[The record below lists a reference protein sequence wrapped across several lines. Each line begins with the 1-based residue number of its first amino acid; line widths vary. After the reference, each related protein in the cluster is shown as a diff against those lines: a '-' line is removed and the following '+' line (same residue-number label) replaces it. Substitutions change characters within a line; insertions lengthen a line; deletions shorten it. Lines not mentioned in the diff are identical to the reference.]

1 MTRYELEPAP
11 GTRSSRV
18 ISLSDDIA
26 RSMSAKSA
34 RVAVIYGK
42 NAIGIELPNKNIEKV
57 FLVLLVL
64 DALALIGLVLL
75 QQGKGADVGAAFG
88 SGSSGTVFGSSGGA
102 NFLTR
107 LTTFFAVL
115 FFVLSFSL
123 AYLAKERT
131 QSSATLPMIE
141 LSDQEN
147 EDSETTLEVDNEEIP
162 DL

>member
-1 MTRYELEPAP
+1 M
-11 GTRSSRV
+11 G
-18 ISLSDDIA
+18 
-26 RSMSAKSA
+26 
-34 RVAVIYGK
+34 
-42 NAIGIELPNKNIEKV
+42 NIEKV

-107 LTTFFAVL
+107 LTTLFAVL

-141 LSDQEN
+141 LSDGEN
-147 EDSETTLEVDNEEIP
+147 EESETPLKVDNEEIP

>member
-1 MTRYELEPAP
+1 M
-11 GTRSSRV
+11 G
-18 ISLSDDIA
+18 
-26 RSMSAKSA
+26 
-34 RVAVIYGK
+34 
-42 NAIGIELPNKNIEKV
+42 NIEKV

-141 LSDQEN
+141 LSGQES
-147 EDSETTLEVDNEEIP
+147 EDSATTLEVDNEEIP

>member
-1 MTRYELEPAP
+1 M
-11 GTRSSRV
+11 G
-18 ISLSDDIA
+18 
-26 RSMSAKSA
+26 
-34 RVAVIYGK
+34 
-42 NAIGIELPNKNIEKV
+42 NIEKV

-131 QSSATLPMIE
+131 QPSATLPMIE
-141 LSDQEN
+141 LLDQEN
-147 EDSETTLEVDNEEIP
+147 EDSETSLDVDNEEIP
-162 DL
+162 NL

>member
-1 MTRYELEPAP
+1 M
-11 GTRSSRV
+11 G
-18 ISLSDDIA
+18 
-26 RSMSAKSA
+26 
-34 RVAVIYGK
+34 
-42 NAIGIELPNKNIEKV
+42 NIEKV
-57 FLVLLVL
+57 ILVLLVL

-107 LTTFFAVL
+107 LTTLFAVL

-131 QSSATLPMIE
+131 QSSATLPLIE
-141 LSDQEN
+141 FSDQEN
-147 EDSETTLEVDNEEIP
+147 EDFESASEVDNEEIP

>member
-1 MTRYELEPAP
+1 M
-11 GTRSSRV
+11 G
-18 ISLSDDIA
+18 
-26 RSMSAKSA
+26 
-34 RVAVIYGK
+34 
-42 NAIGIELPNKNIEKV
+42 NIEKV

-107 LTTFFAVL
+107 LTTVFAVF
-115 FFVLSFSL
+115 FFVLSFGL

-131 QSSATLPMIE
+131 QSSTSLPMIE

-147 EDSETTLEVDNEEIP
+147 EDSESALGVDNEEIP

>member
-1 MTRYELEPAP
+1 M
-11 GTRSSRV
+11 G
-18 ISLSDDIA
+18 
-26 RSMSAKSA
+26 
-34 RVAVIYGK
+34 
-42 NAIGIELPNKNIEKV
+42 NIEKV

-107 LTTFFAVL
+107 LTTLFAVL

-141 LSDQEN
+141 LSDGEN
-147 EDSETTLEVDNEEIP
+147 EESETTLKVDDEEIP

>member
-1 MTRYELEPAP
+1 M
-11 GTRSSRV
+11 G
-18 ISLSDDIA
+18 
-26 RSMSAKSA
+26 
-34 RVAVIYGK
+34 
-42 NAIGIELPNKNIEKV
+42 NIEKV

-107 LTTFFAVL
+107 LTTLFAVL

-131 QSSATLPMIE
+131 QSSATLPIIE
-141 LSDQEN
+141 LSDGEN
-147 EDSETTLEVDNEEIP
+147 EESETTLKVDNEEIP

>member
-1 MTRYELEPAP
+1 M
-11 GTRSSRV
+11 G
-18 ISLSDDIA
+18 
-26 RSMSAKSA
+26 
-34 RVAVIYGK
+34 
-42 NAIGIELPNKNIEKV
+42 NIEKV

-107 LTTFFAVL
+107 LTTLFAVL

-141 LSDQEN
+141 LSDGEN
-147 EDSETTLEVDNEEIP
+147 EDSETTLKVDNEEIP

>member
-1 MTRYELEPAP
+1 M
-11 GTRSSRV
+11 G
-18 ISLSDDIA
+18 
-26 RSMSAKSA
+26 
-34 RVAVIYGK
+34 
-42 NAIGIELPNKNIEKV
+42 NIEKV

-64 DALALIGLVLL
+64 DALALIGLILL

-131 QSSATLPMIE
+131 QSSGTLPMIE

-147 EDSETTLEVDNEEIP
+147 TDSKTTLEVDDQEIP

>member
-1 MTRYELEPAP
+1 M
-11 GTRSSRV
+11 G
-18 ISLSDDIA
+18 
-26 RSMSAKSA
+26 
-34 RVAVIYGK
+34 
-42 NAIGIELPNKNIEKV
+42 NIEKV

-141 LSDQEN
+141 LSDREN

>member
-1 MTRYELEPAP
+1 M
-11 GTRSSRV
+11 G
-18 ISLSDDIA
+18 
-26 RSMSAKSA
+26 
-34 RVAVIYGK
+34 
-42 NAIGIELPNKNIEKV
+42 NIEKV

-107 LTTFFAVL
+107 LTTVFAVF
-115 FFVLSFSL
+115 FFVLSFGL

-131 QSSATLPMIE
+131 QSSSSLPMIE

-147 EDSETTLEVDNEEIP
+147 EDSESALEVDNEEIP

>member
-1 MTRYELEPAP
+1 M
-11 GTRSSRV
+11 GNV
-18 ISLSDDIA
+18 
-26 RSMSAKSA
+26 
-34 RVAVIYGK
+34 
-42 NAIGIELPNKNIEKV
+42 EKV

-88 SGSSGTVFGSSGGA
+88 SGSSGTLFGSSGGA

-131 QSSATLPMIE
+131 QSSAILPMIE
-141 LSDQEN
+141 LSDQEI
-147 EDSETTLEVDNEEIP
+147 EDSEITLEVDNEEIP

>member
-1 MTRYELEPAP
+1 M
-11 GTRSSRV
+11 G
-18 ISLSDDIA
+18 
-26 RSMSAKSA
+26 
-34 RVAVIYGK
+34 
-42 NAIGIELPNKNIEKV
+42 NIEKI

-131 QSSATLPMIE
+131 QSSTTLPMIE

-147 EDSETTLEVDNEEIP
+147 EVSETSLDVDNEEIP
-162 DL
+162 NL

>member
-1 MTRYELEPAP
+1 M
-11 GTRSSRV
+11 G
-18 ISLSDDIA
+18 
-26 RSMSAKSA
+26 
-34 RVAVIYGK
+34 
-42 NAIGIELPNKNIEKV
+42 NIEKV

-107 LTTFFAVL
+107 LTTLFAVL
-115 FFVLSFSL
+115 FFILSFSL

-131 QSSATLPMIE
+131 KSSATLPMIE
-141 LSDQEN
+141 SSDQAN
-147 EDSETTLEVDNEEIP
+147 EDSETTLEFDNEEIP

>member
-1 MTRYELEPAP
+1 M
-11 GTRSSRV
+11 G
-18 ISLSDDIA
+18 
-26 RSMSAKSA
+26 
-34 RVAVIYGK
+34 
-42 NAIGIELPNKNIEKV
+42 NIEKV

-107 LTTFFAVL
+107 LTTLFAVL

-131 QSSATLPMIE
+131 QSSVTLPMSE
-141 LSDQEN
+141 LSDREN
-147 EDSETTLEVDNEEIP
+147 EDSETTLKVDNEEIP

>member
-1 MTRYELEPAP
+1 M
-11 GTRSSRV
+11 G
-18 ISLSDDIA
+18 
-26 RSMSAKSA
+26 
-34 RVAVIYGK
+34 
-42 NAIGIELPNKNIEKV
+42 NIEKV

-107 LTTFFAVL
+107 LTTLFAVL

-131 QSSATLPMIE
+131 QSSATLPIIE
-141 LSDQEN
+141 VSDGEN
-147 EDSETTLEVDNEEIP
+147 EESETTLKVDNEEIP

>member
-1 MTRYELEPAP
+1 M
-11 GTRSSRV
+11 G
-18 ISLSDDIA
+18 
-26 RSMSAKSA
+26 
-34 RVAVIYGK
+34 
-42 NAIGIELPNKNIEKV
+42 NIEKI

-64 DALALIGLVLL
+64 DALALIVLVLL

-131 QSSATLPMIE
+131 QSSATLPMNE
-141 LSDQEN
+141 LSDREN
-147 EDSETTLEVDNEEIP
+147 EDSETTLEVANEEIP

>member
-1 MTRYELEPAP
+1 M
-11 GTRSSRV
+11 GNV
-18 ISLSDDIA
+18 
-26 RSMSAKSA
+26 
-34 RVAVIYGK
+34 
-42 NAIGIELPNKNIEKV
+42 EKV
-57 FLVLLVL
+57 FLVLLIL

-102 NFLTR
+102 NFLTK
-107 LTTFFAVL
+107 LTTLFAVL

-123 AYLAKERT
+123 AYLAKERM

-141 LSDQEN
+141 LSDREN
-147 EDSETTLEVDNEEIP
+147 EDSETTLEGANEEIP

>member
-1 MTRYELEPAP
+1 M
-11 GTRSSRV
+11 GNV
-18 ISLSDDIA
+18 
-26 RSMSAKSA
+26 
-34 RVAVIYGK
+34 
-42 NAIGIELPNKNIEKV
+42 EKV

-115 FFVLSFSL
+115 FFLLSFGL

-131 QSSATLPMIE
+131 QASTTLPMIE
-141 LSDQEN
+141 LLDQEN
-147 EDSETTLEVDNEEIP
+147 GDSESALEVDNEEIP
-162 DL
+162 NL

>member
-1 MTRYELEPAP
+1 M
-11 GTRSSRV
+11 G
-18 ISLSDDIA
+18 
-26 RSMSAKSA
+26 
-34 RVAVIYGK
+34 
-42 NAIGIELPNKNIEKV
+42 NIEKV

-107 LTTFFAVL
+107 LTTFFAVF
-115 FFVLSFSL
+115 FFVLSFGL

-131 QSSATLPMIE
+131 QSSTSLPMIE

-147 EDSETTLEVDNEEIP
+147 EDSESASEVDNEEIP

>member
-1 MTRYELEPAP
+1 M
-11 GTRSSRV
+11 G
-18 ISLSDDIA
+18 
-26 RSMSAKSA
+26 
-34 RVAVIYGK
+34 
-42 NAIGIELPNKNIEKV
+42 NIEKV

-141 LSDQEN
+141 VSDREN
-147 EDSETTLEVDNEEIP
+147 EDPETMLEMDNEEIP
-162 DL
+162 NL

>member
-1 MTRYELEPAP
+1 M
-11 GTRSSRV
+11 G
-18 ISLSDDIA
+18 
-26 RSMSAKSA
+26 
-34 RVAVIYGK
+34 
-42 NAIGIELPNKNIEKV
+42 NIEKV

-141 LSDQEN
+141 LSDGEN
-147 EDSETTLEVDNEEIP
+147 EDSETTLEVNNEEIP

>member
-1 MTRYELEPAP
+1 M
-11 GTRSSRV
+11 G
-18 ISLSDDIA
+18 
-26 RSMSAKSA
+26 
-34 RVAVIYGK
+34 
-42 NAIGIELPNKNIEKV
+42 NIEKV

-115 FFVLSFSL
+115 FFLLSFGL

-131 QSSATLPMIE
+131 LSSTTLPMIE
-141 LSDQEN
+141 LLEQEN
-147 EDSETTLEVDNEEIP
+147 EDSESALEVDNEEIP

>member
-1 MTRYELEPAP
+1 M
-11 GTRSSRV
+11 G
-18 ISLSDDIA
+18 
-26 RSMSAKSA
+26 
-34 RVAVIYGK
+34 
-42 NAIGIELPNKNIEKV
+42 NIEKV

-115 FFVLSFSL
+115 FFVLSFGL

-131 QSSATLPMIE
+131 QSSTSLPMIE
-141 LSDQEN
+141 LSDQDN
-147 EDSETTLEVDNEEIP
+147 EDSESALEVDNEEIP

>member
-1 MTRYELEPAP
+1 M
-11 GTRSSRV
+11 G
-18 ISLSDDIA
+18 
-26 RSMSAKSA
+26 
-34 RVAVIYGK
+34 
-42 NAIGIELPNKNIEKV
+42 NIEKV

-107 LTTFFAVL
+107 LTTLFAVL

-123 AYLAKERT
+123 AYLAQERT

-141 LSDQEN
+141 LSDGEN
-147 EDSETTLEVDNEEIP
+147 EDSETTLKVDNEEIP